1 MGTVGYYVFYV
12 INWVVTLLPLRILYG
27 ISPVIYFI
35 IYHFPSYRRKIVREN
50 LRNSFPEK
58 SEEEITIIE
67 KKFYHHLSDLFIEIM
82 KLVHMPDEEL
92 MRRFKIRN
100 TEVLERLLSEK
111 RSIIAVMGH
120 YNNWEWLTLL
130 SAVTRYKTISIYK
143 PLHNKH
149 FEKLINSFRTR
160 YGMVLTPMSAIL
172 RELIDDQRKNVLT
185 LSAFIAD
192 QSPAKNEI
200 KHWINFLNQETP
212 VYMGAEKI
220 ASRYDMALVYFHIIK
235 VRRGYYEMDIDVLF
249 EHTAGLPDN
258 ILTEAHVRKLEQI
271 IQEKPEYWIWSHR
284 RWKHKKPAG
293 NA

>member
-1 MGTVGYYVFYV
+1 MGAVGYYVFYA
-12 INWVVTLLPLRILYG
+12 INWVLSLLPLRILYG
-27 ISPVIYFI
+27 FSPVIYFI

-58 SEEEITIIE
+58 SEQEIILVE
-67 KKFYHHLSDLFIEIM
+67 KKFYHHLSDLFIEIL
-82 KLVHMPDEEL
+82 KLVHMSDNEL
-92 MRRFKIRN
+92 RRRFKIKD
-100 TEVLERLLSEK
+100 TEVLNKLFSEK
-111 RSIIAVMGH
+111 RSIVAVMGH
-120 YNNWEWLTLL
+120 YGNWEWLTML
-130 SAVTRYKTISIYK
+130 STVTNYKTVSIYK

-160 YGMVLTPMSAIL
+160 YGIVLTPMSAIL

-200 KHWINFLNQETP
+200 KHWVNFLNQETP
-212 VYMGAEKI
+212 VYLGAEKI
-220 ASRYDMALVYFHIIK
+220 ASRYDMALLYFHIIK
-235 VRRGYYEMDIDVLF
+235 VKRGYYEMEIDTLF

-258 ILTEAHVRKLEQI
+258 VLTEAHVRKLEKI
-271 IQEKPEYWIWSHR
+271 IREKPEYWIWTHR
-284 RWKHKKPAG
+284 RWKHKKPVE

>member
-1 MGTVGYYVFYV
+1 MATAGYYLFY
-12 INWVVTLLPLRILYG
+12 IFNWIVTLLPLKILYG
-27 ISPVIYFI
+27 VSPVIYFI

-58 SEEEITIIE
+58 SEEEIILIE
-67 KKFYHHLSDLFIEIM
+67 KKFYHHLADLFIEIM
-82 KLVHMPDEEL
+82 KLVHMPDKEL
-92 MRRFKIRN
+92 KRRFKIRN
-100 TEVLERLLSEK
+100 TDVLEKLFSEK
-111 RSIIAVMGH
+111 RGIIAVMGH

-130 SAVTRYKTISIYK
+130 SEFTSYKTISIYK

-172 RELIDDQRKNVLT
+172 RELIDDQRKNILT

-200 KHWINFLNQETP
+200 KHWTNFLNQETP

-235 VRRGYYEMDIDVLF
+235 VRRGYYEMDIEILF

-271 IQEKPEYWIWSHR
+271 IREKPEYWIWSHR
-284 RWKHKKPAG
+284 RWKHKKPAE

>member
-1 MGTVGYYVFYV
+1 MGAVGYYVFYA
-12 INWVVTLLPLRILYG
+12 INWVVSLLPLRILYG
-27 ISPVIYFI
+27 LSPVIYFI
-35 IYHFPSYRRKIVREN
+35 IYYFPSYRRKIVREN

-58 SEEEITIIE
+58 TEQEIIHIE
-67 KKFYHHLSDLFIEIM
+67 KKFYHHLSDLFIEIL
-82 KLVHMPDEEL
+82 KLVHMPDDEL

-100 TEVLERLLSEK
+100 TEVLDRFYSEN
-111 RSIIAVMGH
+111 RSIVAVMGH
-120 YNNWEWLTLL
+120 YGNWEWLTML
-130 SAVTRYKTISIYK
+130 SAVTQYKTVSIYK

-172 RELIDDQRKNVLT
+172 RELIVDQRKNVLT

-200 KHWINFLNQETP
+200 KHWVNFLNQDTP
-212 VYMGAEKI
+212 VYLGAEKI
-220 ASRYDMALVYFHIIK
+220 ASRYDMALLYFHIIK
-235 VRRGYYEMDIDVLF
+235 VRRGYYEMEIETLF

-258 ILTEAHVRKLEQI
+258 VLTEAHVRKLEKI
-271 IQEKPEYWIWSHR
+271 IREKPEDWIWTHK
-284 RWKHKKPAG
+284 RWKHKKPVE